1 LPSKWLSL
9 VKDWRAF
16 TSISPSLYFLL
27 ERYIEDR
34 ERLLSKNFPPAV
46 AKKRGTD
53 HRFAWF
59 HKGAPT
65 PEGVIFGA
73 KLAKGL
79 SWVAPID

>member
-1 LPSKWLSL
+1 VIARQVAL
-9 VKDWRAF
+9 VKDLACN
-16 TSISPSLYFLL
+16 IPYIPLFLL
-27 ERYIEDR
+27 ERYTEVR
-34 ERLLSKNFPPAV
+34 ERGFSPKISLPLLQ
-46 AKKRGTD
+46 KKRGTD

-79 SWVAPID
+79 SWVAPEV